1 MAKYFAKI
9 GADDIVVDIQ
19 RVADDSVDTDEKGT
33 AFLNNLYGT
42 DDEWLLCQKDIQGVG
57 SGNPRVWMAYI
68 DVKYLREDNVF
79 IDVCWFPSW
88 TLDKTTYEWT
98 PPKPKPEER
107 ENRELTGMRMHN
119 SGCIEKQYPISKTI
133 LLNNL

>member
-1 MAKYFAKI
+1 MKYFAKLD
-9 GADDIVVDIQ
+9 AENVVVDVKA
-19 RVADDSVDTDEKGT
+19 VADDSIDTDEKGT

-68 DVKYLREDNVF
+68 DGKYLREDNVF

-88 TLDKTTYEWT
+88 TLNTETWEWT

-107 ENRELTGMRMHN
+107 ENRETYWNEDAQLWMYR
-119 SGCIEKQYPISKTI
+119 KTVPDFEDDPVE
-133 LLNNL
+133 

>member
-9 GADDIVVDIQ
+9 GADDIVVDVQ
-19 RVADDSVDTDEKGT
+19 KVADDSIDTDEKGT
-33 AFLNNLYGT
+33 AFFNNLYGT
-42 DDEWLLCQKDIQGVG
+42 NDEWLLCQKDVQGVD

-68 DVKYLREDNVF
+68 DGKYLREDDVF

-98 PPKPKPEER
+98 PPKPKPAQRPDRQLYWNEALQMWLHR
-107 ENRELTGMRMHN
+107 
-119 SGCIEKQYPISKTI
+119 KTVPDYEDDPVE
-133 LLNNL
+133 